1 MHACSIG
8 QSEKA
13 LLARVHTLEREKA
26 MLAEQVQ
33 SAQAMLRSYM
43 ETEHYRPSITRDS
56 SINSEPTQ
64 VHVMSACKYIYI
76 YISLENT
83 HYTCEQCT
91 ADIRCSQCKYGA
103 RKAHGTAKR
112 QGT

>member
-1 MHACSIG
+1 MHACSVG

-56 SINSEPTQ
+56 SINSEPAQ

-76 YISLENT
+76 TGKHSLYLRT
-83 HYTCEQCT
+83 LHSRYQVLPV
-91 ADIRCSQCKYGA
+91 
-103 RKAHGTAKR
+103 
-112 QGT
+112 